1 MVYIGFMW
9 PFLLVAR
16 RSNARLVFLQML
28 ILPICQHVY
37 MPGSAKHQVYF
48 PDRVEGEDGESTV
61 SPIFSVFRNHPHEH
75 PPTCWLFLAGL
86 PKQVKKFSQDALF
99 LSLYILYIY
108 LIVL

>member
-48 PDRVEGEDGESTV
+48 ADRVEGEDGESTV
-61 SPIFSVFRNHPHEH
+61 SPIF
-75 PPTCWLFLAGL
+75 
-86 PKQVKKFSQDALF
+86 F
-99 LSLYILYIY
+99 LSSETIPMN
-108 LIVL
+108 IVQHAGFFWQDSPNR